1 MIIGCSSKT
10 ISVIKLSFCQNDPL
24 MGESFW
30 QNNSL
35 VTHILFELQPI
46 MIFSPVANFEHH
58 PLELPFQQ
66 KIHTK
71 TKVYYSFEAYA
82 LYMSIVSMNQNLP
95 TAGFNK

>member
-1 MIIGCSSKT
+1 MR
-10 ISVIKLSFCQNDPL
+10 LLFFQNDSS
-24 MGESFW
+24 MRGSFW
-30 QNNSL
+30 HKNSL
-35 VTHILFELQPI
+35 ITHILFELQPI
-46 MIFSPVANFEHH
+46 MIFSPVANFGHH